1 MSLKK
6 QHIGR
11 RVAGV
16 GVGVAMLMLGL
27 EAPASAAVT
36 IGTITPASGPDNLAT
51 AGKICRKLIKLTSIK
66 MMSSLLDSLK
76 SRMSVFSTSACRGP
90 DQIHQVQLCRED
102 DLLKPTAATCGVT
115 RHLGLKVR
123 VQA

>member
-6 QHIGR
+6 RHIGR

-36 IGTITPASGPDNLAT
+36 ITALSPTSGPTNCVVVVTGTGFTDFP
-51 AGKICRKLIKLTSIK
+51 GPRY
-66 MMSSLLDSLK
+66 
-76 SRMSVFSTSACRGP
+76 SRLR
-90 DQIHQVQLCRED
+90 DRRR
-102 DLLKPTAATCGVT
+102 PT
-115 RHLGLKVR
+115 
-123 VQA
+123 